1 MHPPVGHKPYK
12 RQRLRVSPRLTVERA
27 WFVRTVIVT
36 TVQRMHWSFLFG
48 LLLGAIPFILAWMA
62 ANKRARL
69 LDEEKQLVAQEKEI
83 VVEFMHN
90 MVQAVGEGIGR
101 EELYQR
107 IVHAAVISTGALS
120 ACIFELTPEGKLRG
134 VAVEGLF
141 PPHRPLPDQSKVKLT
156 TRAKFIEQVLKSEV
170 FDVGDGVVGLV
181 AKTGRAVLIE
191 NAASDPKIVR
201 HDDPALAVKSVIA
214 APIIFREER
223 IGVLAVANPADG
235 LPFNQTDL
243 SLVQSL
249 AEQSG
254 LAVHNAEFIKL
265 SLEKK
270 QIDLDIALASSIQ
283 SMILPREFP
292 KVAGLDI
299 DAFFRPAQQ
308 LGGDLYDCFLLSD
321 GRIAAA
327 IADVSG
333 KGIAASIYMAIC
345 RTNLRRVCDQYRS
358 PAAVLSELNL
368 AMQGEMREGMF
379 ITMILAFVDL
389 SKDELVFARAGHE
402 LPILCHSAS
411 SGLPATAEMPGGEG
425 MPVGMVEQEVFRE
438 IIADRSLRFAPGDVF
453 CLYTDGVTEAAQDD
467 REFGSAR
474 LCDLVKTL
482 CPRSAREIN
491 AGVVEGVQRFTGRI
505 EGMDDMTLLTLKRSS

>member
-1 MHPPVGHKPYK
+1 M
-12 RQRLRVSPRLTVERA
+12 
-27 WFVRTVIVT
+27 
-36 TVQRMHWSFLFG
+36 
-48 LLLGAIPFILAWMA
+48 
-62 ANKRARL
+62 
-69 LDEEKQLVAQEKEI
+69 AQEKEI

-120 ACIFELTPEGKLRG
+120 ACIFERTPDDKLRG

-156 TRAKFIEQVLKSEV
+156 TRARFIEQVLKSEV
-170 FDVGDGVVGLV
+170 FDVGDGVVGTV
-181 AKTGRAVLIE
+181 ARTGRAVLIE
-191 NAASDPKIVR
+191 NAAADPKIVR

-214 APIIFREER
+214 APIIFRDET

-249 AEQSG
+249 AEQSA

-265 SLEKK
+265 SLERK
-270 QIDLDIALASSIQ
+270 QLDLDIALASSVQ
-283 SMILPREFP
+283 SMILPRSFP
-292 KVAGLDI
+292 TRPDLEI

-308 LGGDLYDCFLLSD
+308 LGGDLYDSFLLPD

-345 RTNLRRVCDQYRS
+345 RTNLRRVCDKHTS

-368 AMQGEMREGMF
+368 VMQGEMREGMF
-379 ITMILAFVDL
+379 ITMLLAFVDL
-389 SKDELVFARAGHE
+389 SRDEIVFARAGHE
-402 LPILCHSAS
+402 LPIVCRAETATS
-411 SGLPATAEMPGGEG
+411 PAIAEMPDGDG
-425 MPVGMVEQEVFRE
+425 MPVGMVEPDIFSEV
-438 IIADRSLRFAPGDVF
+438 IADRRIAFHRGDIL
-453 CLYTDGVTEAAQDD
+453 CLYTDGVTEAVHEDK
-467 REFGSAR
+467 EFGSAR
-474 LCDLVKTL
+474 LSDTVKTL
-482 CPRSAREIN
+482 RSRPAREIN
-491 AGVVEGVQRFTGRI
+491 AGIVEAVQRFTGKP
-505 EGMDDMTLLTLKRSS
+505 ECQDDMTLLTLRRV